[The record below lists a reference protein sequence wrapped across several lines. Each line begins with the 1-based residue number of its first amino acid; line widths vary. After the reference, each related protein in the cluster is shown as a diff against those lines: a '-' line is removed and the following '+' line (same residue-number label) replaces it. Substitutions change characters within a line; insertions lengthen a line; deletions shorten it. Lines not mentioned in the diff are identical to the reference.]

1 MYKDIHEY
9 RYTCIRI
16 YTNTYLDLQLR
27 GSEEVGGGRGGQ
39 PRSIIQIRT
48 TRSQNPKIPYTAQYL
63 YDRNQMKKVV

>member
-27 GSEEVGGGRGGQ
+27 GSEEVGGQ

-48 TRSQNPKIPYTAQYL
+48 TRSQNPKIPYTVQYL